1 MTPTPVHEQL
11 LPRLTRSS
19 TDETVEIG
27 GDRRGNRGPR
37 VGAVVEFVEH
47 AAGKHRPA
55 LDPRGRRHRS
65 KSGIRAAGVP
75 RLTEALADPR
85 SHLIPRPVDL
95 VRDQVNDPGQLRQ
108 RSDRAVVETSSV
120 T

>member
-1 MTPTPVHEQL
+1 
-11 LPRLTRSS
+11 
-19 TDETVEIG
+19 
-27 GDRRGNRGPR
+27 
-37 VGAVVEFVEH
+37 
-47 AAGKHRPA
+47 
-55 LDPRGRRHRS
+55 
-65 KSGIRAAGVP
+65 VP